1 MSTTRPTSAGPAP
14 STSTLYA
21 TDPATRFF
29 FIPDDAHILPGKL
42 VLRSLAG
49 KELQVDGVVAAV
61 WEVTEDEAKEIAARH
76 IRAFSANIGRAL
88 RGAKSVLEEVGKTQQ
103 RVAEGVA
110 EGAAGPA
117 GGQAAGPA
125 QADLIAEALGISPEQ
140 LREDP
145 TAVKDGIQRAF
156 SALLADMKA
165 LVNAEQPGQEVLQ
178 GRLERLSTVLREQGW
193 GDAGDTLERLPEV
206 LRAGLS
212 DPELEAEVRAASAR
226 LREVAD
232 DLRGRRAAASQEH

>member
-1 MSTTRPTSAGPAP
+1 MTTTRPTSAVSAA

-49 KELQVDGVVAAV
+49 KERQVDGVVAAV
-61 WEVTEDEAKEIAARH
+61 WEVTEEEAKEIAARH

-103 RVAEGVA
+103 RVADGVA
-110 EGAAGPA
+110 EA
-117 GGQAAGPA
+117 AAGPA

-145 TAVKDGIQRAF
+145 SAVKDGLQRAF

-165 LVNAEQPGQEVLQ
+165 MVNAEQPGQEVLQ
-178 GRLERLSTVLREQGW
+178 GRLERLATVLREQGW

-232 DLRGRRAAASQEH
+232 DLRGRRAAAPQEH